1 MTCDTAIELLPW
13 LLNGTLAAG
22 EREEIW
28 HHLKTCESCRRS
40 LAETREAWSVFAQH
54 LPSQNLVPL
63 AWGETPSAAVEEH
76 LASCPQC
83 AAELELAKMSRRL
96 EEDDNVVVFPA
107 PRPEKET
114 SRAYRGWRAAAI
126 AASLAGLIAAGG
138 WFQTRRQPVQTVVS
152 PGDREPVLTQPQT
165 RPDQGPAEG
174 ELAALRQRVKELSDY
189 AEGLKGQVDEAQE
202 QIAQHAAQPD
212 LTASPWLSGV
222 VSPTDVLRNEGGAEE
237 IVDVPA
243 KASLAILPL
252 RASRPETGAHEKH
265 EVVVLRESG
274 KPAATRPVQFDR
286 NGWYLLTLTG
296 GELKPGAY
304 TLQVYG
310 TTDGKRDPDPD
321 GTYKIR
327 VR

>member
-1 MTCDTAIELLPW
+1 
-13 LLNGTLAAG
+13 
-22 EREEIW
+22 
-28 HHLKTCESCRRS
+28 
-40 LAETREAWSVFAQH
+40 
-54 LPSQNLVPL
+54 
-63 AWGETPSAAVEEH
+63 
-76 LASCPQC
+76 
-83 AAELELAKMSRRL
+83 LELAKMSRRL

-274 KPAATRPVQFDR
+274 KPATTKPVQFDR